1 MIKIV
6 VIVLLVLFVVGCT
19 GLTVTWEGSESGAT
33 KTPIETKG
41 QVDVEKK

>member
-1 MIKIV
+1 MIKV
-6 VIVLLVLFVVGCT
+6 VAIALLMLFVVGCS
-19 GLTVTWEGSESGAT
+19 GLKVTWEGSESGAT